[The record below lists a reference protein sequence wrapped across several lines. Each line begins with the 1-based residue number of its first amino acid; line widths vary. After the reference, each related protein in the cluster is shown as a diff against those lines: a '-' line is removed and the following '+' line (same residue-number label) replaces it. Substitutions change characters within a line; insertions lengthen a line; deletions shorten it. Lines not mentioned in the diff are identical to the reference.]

1 LFRAASAAIWQTVM
15 QDSANG
21 LGPHVGVILAGG
33 KSTRMGVDDKALM
46 PLGGKPMI
54 ARVIE
59 RLKPQVERIVISANG
74 DLSRFS
80 AYGPPVVS
88 DVFEGF
94 VGPLAGLHAGMRWSE
109 VNLPEAHFIV
119 SVAADTPF
127 FPADLVTRL
136 SEGCGRDENTVALAA
151 STAGTHPIF
160 GLWPVKLADG
170 LERLLASGKAG
181 KMLDFA
187 DRFMRLNVPFDD
199 IVLPSG
205 EAVDP
210 FFNVNTPE
218 HAAEAE
224 AIAAALDAQ
233 SVPVA

>member
-1 LFRAASAAIWQTVM
+1 MV
-15 QDSANG
+15 DSASG
-21 LGPHVGVILAGG
+21 LGPHAAVILAGG
-33 KSTRMGVDDKALM
+33 RSTRMGVEDKALM
-46 PLGGKPMI
+46 PLHGKPMI

-59 RLKPQVERIVISANG
+59 RLRPQVEGIVISANG

-80 AYGPPVVS
+80 AFGLPAVP
-88 DVFEGF
+88 DAFEGF

-109 VNLPEAHFIV
+109 QNLPAARFIV
-119 SVAADTPF
+119 SAAADTPF
-127 FPADLVTRL
+127 IPADLVARL

-151 STAGTHPIF
+151 STAGTHPIC
-160 GLWPVKLADG
+160 GLWPVMLADG
-170 LERLLASGKAG
+170 LERLLKNGKAA

-199 IVLPSG
+199 VVLPNG
-205 EAVDP
+205 KTVDP

-224 AIAAALDAQ
+224 AILAALEGERVA
-233 SVPVA
+233 SPVG

>member
-1 LFRAASAAIWQTVM
+1 M
-15 QDSANG
+15 QDATTG
-21 LGPHVGVILAGG
+21 LGPHAAVILAGG
-33 KSTRMGVDDKALM
+33 KSTRMGVEDKALL

-80 AYGPPVVS
+80 AFGLPVVS
-88 DVFEGF
+88 DIFEGF
-94 VGPLAGLHAGMRWSE
+94 VGPLAGLHTGMRWSE
-109 VNLPEAHFIV
+109 TNLPEARFVV
-119 SVAADTPF
+119 SVASDTPF
-127 FPADLVTRL
+127 FPADLVARL
-136 SEGCGRDENTVALAA
+136 AEGCGRDENTVALAA

-170 LERLLASGKAG
+170 LERLLKSGAAG
-181 KMLDFA
+181 KVLDFA

-199 IVLPSG
+199 IVLPDG
-205 EAVDP
+205 KTVDP

-224 AIAAALDAQ
+224 KIAAALEGRRV
-233 SVPVA
+233 SSPVA